1 MLSALIPSA
10 RGYPAAR
17 LASRP
22 ANQRRVRHGPLVLVP
37 APLKPPT
44 PATDRDR
51 TVSRRSEPSS
61 RATLIGEQP
70 NPWDLLQPQLLSFE
84 RWPFHAG
91 TTGSLCPAFAPARL
105 VGLAVKRPSA
115 IALGRRLPIALRAP
129 WEASVTLLEATTP
142 VKLPATRCPPKK
154 GVRSQTRE
162 GPYFNAGSPSP
173 GEGGSMPP
181 AYPTRPVPGNNAK
194 LQ

>member
-70 NPWDLLQPQLLSFE
+70 NPWDLL
-84 RWPFHAG
+84 R